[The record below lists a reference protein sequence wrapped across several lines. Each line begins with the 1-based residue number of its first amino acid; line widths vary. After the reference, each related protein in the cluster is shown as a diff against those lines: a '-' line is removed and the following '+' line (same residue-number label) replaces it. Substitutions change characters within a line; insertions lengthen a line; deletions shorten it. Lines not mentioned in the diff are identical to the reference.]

1 MLHILIL
8 IFSNYHASPIAEIEI
23 AHAVRYMSKQLSPAV
38 AEVSRA
44 TWSEALRKLCKSPRL
59 GHVKL

>member
-1 MLHILIL
+1 MLHTLIH

-38 AEVSRA
+38 AESEQ
-44 TWSEALRKLCKSPRL
+44 TYMKWSPT
-59 GHVKL
+59 